1 MALKLNDKRVLV
13 EDINKHAAQAMSAVI
28 ADYRGLGV
36 SQMTEL
42 RAKARSEGV
51 YLKVVRNTLARRA
64 VQETEFE
71 CLAESFVGPSLLAF
85 SLTDPGAAARLFK
98 DFAKENEK
106 FDIRALSV
114 GGKVYGKE
122 NIDMLAKLP
131 TKDQAI
137 SMLMS
142 VMQAPITKLARTLNE
157 VPTKMVRVLAA
168 IKDKKEA
175 A

>member
-1 MALKLNDKRVLV
+1 VALKLNDKRVLV
-13 EDINKHAAQAMSAVI
+13 EDINKNALQALSAVI
-28 ADYRGLGV
+28 ADYRGLEV
-36 SQMTEL
+36 SQLTTL
-42 RAKARSEGV
+42 RAKARAEGV

-64 VQETEFE
+64 VQGTEFE

-106 FDIRALSV
+106 FEVRVLSV
-114 GGKVYGKE
+114 GGKTYGKE
-122 NIDMLAKLP
+122 DIDMLAKLP

-142 VMQAPITKLARTLNE
+142 VMQAPVSKLVRTINE

-168 IKDKKEA
+168 IKDQKDA

>member
-1 MALKLNDKRVLV
+1 MALKQTDKRVLV
-13 EDINKHAAQAMSAVI
+13 EDINKHALQAMSAII

-36 SQMTEL
+36 SDMTEL
-42 RAKARSEGV
+42 RAKARDEGI

-64 VQETEFE
+64 VQDTEYE
-71 CLAESFVGPSLLAF
+71 CLTESFVGPSLLAF

-98 DFAKENEK
+98 DFAKANEK
-106 FDIRALSV
+106 FEVRALSV
-114 GGKVYGKE
+114 GGNVYGKE
-122 NIDMLAKLP
+122 EIDMLATLP

-142 VMQAPITKLARTLNE
+142 VMQAPIAKVVRTLNE
-157 VPTKMVRVLAA
+157 VPTKLVRVLAA
-168 IKDKKEA
+168 VQEKKEA